1 MEREKV
7 INKVKEIVS
16 QFLENS
22 SAPVNM
28 NASLTGDLGLS
39 SLEII
44 TIVTEVEDYY
54 GIVIPTQEYKSI
66 VVVDDYIDCIMRHI
80 NEK

>member
-1 MEREKV
+1 MERAEV
-7 INKVKEIVS
+7 IDKVKEIVS
-16 QFLENS
+16 KFVENS
-22 SAPVNM
+22 SDSVNM

-44 TIVTEVEDYY
+44 TIITEVEDYY
-54 GIVIPTQEYKSI
+54 GIVIPSQEYKSI
-66 VVVDDYIDCIMRHI
+66 VVVDDYIDCIMRHK